1 MNTDRRGG
9 VVLPALLITI
19 LLMVVCGLLYPLA
32 VTGLGQLLMHDKANG
47 SLITV
52 DGKPVG
58 SEIVGQALEAP
69 YFMQG
74 RPSAVGY
81 NTFDKDEAADLPASG
96 SHNYASS
103 NPALHERITDDIA
116 ALLEENPGLTVEDI
130 PVDLVTESGS
140 GLDPHISVESAMI
153 QLPRISRESGLSMEI
168 LEEIVTECTEGKLLG
183 IFGQDKVNVLK
194 VNLEI
199 AEHMGL
205 IDSYES

>member
-1 MNTDRRGG
+1 MKTERRGG
-9 VVLPALLITI
+9 AVLSALLITI
-19 LLMVVCGLLYPLA
+19 LLMVVCGLVYPLL
-32 VTGLGQLLMHDKANG
+32 VTGLGQLLMHDKADG

-58 SEIVGQALEAP
+58 SEIVGQAFDAP

-81 NTFDKDEAADLPASG
+81 NTFDSDEPLELPSSG

-103 NPALHERITDDIA
+103 NPALEERMEADIER
-116 ALLEENPGLTVEDI
+116 LLQENPGLEREDI

-140 GLDPHISVESAMI
+140 GLDPHISIESAMI
-153 QLPRISRESGLSMEI
+153 QLPRIARESGLGMDV
-168 LEEIVTECTEGKLLG
+168 LEDIVDRCTEGKLLG
-183 IFGQDKVNVLK
+183 IFGEDKVNVLK

-199 AEHMGL
+199 AMNMGM

>member
-1 MNTDRRGG
+1 MNTDNKGRG
-9 VVLPALLITI
+9 VLNALLITI

-47 SLITV
+47 SIITV

-58 SEIVGQALEAP
+58 SEIVGQALTAP

-81 NTFDKDEAADLPASG
+81 NTFDKENPQELPASG

-103 NPALHERITDDIA
+103 NPALAERVEADIES
-116 ALLEENPGLTVEDI
+116 LLASNPGLTVEDI
-130 PVDLVTESGS
+130 PIDLVTESGS

-153 QLPRISRESGLSMEI
+153 QLPRISKESGLSMET
-168 LEEIVTECTEGKLLG
+168 LQKIVEDSTEGKLLG

-199 AEHMGL
+199 AKNMGI

>member
-1 MNTDRRGG
+1 MNKERRNG
-9 VVLPALLITI
+9 VLLPALLMTI
-19 LLMVVCGLLYPLA
+19 SLMVVCGLIYPLL

-47 SLITV
+47 SLIMV

-58 SEIVGQALEAP
+58 SEIVGQALNAP

-81 NTFDKDEAADLPASG
+81 NTFDKEEPMDLPASG

-103 NPALHERITDDIA
+103 NPALKERMEEDIDRI
-116 ALLEENPGLTVEDI
+116 LESNPGLEVSDI

-153 QLPRISRESGLSMEI
+153 QLPRIARESGLSMET
-168 LEEIVTECTEGKLLG
+168 LEEIVDRCT
-183 IFGQDKVNVLK
+183 
-194 VNLEI
+194 
-199 AEHMGL
+199 
-205 IDSYES
+205 

>member
-1 MNTDRRGG
+1 MNIENKGRG
-9 VVLPALLITI
+9 VLSALLMTI

-52 DGKPVG
+52 DGNPVG
-58 SEIVGQALEAP
+58 SEIVGQALDAP

-81 NTFDKDEAADLPASG
+81 NTFDKENPQDLPASG

-103 NPALHERITDDIA
+103 NPALAERVAADIES
-116 ALLEENPGLTVEDI
+116 LLESNPGLTVEMI

-153 QLPRISRESGLSMEI
+153 QLPRIAAESGISMET
-168 LEEIVTECTEGKLLG
+168 LEKIVESCTEGKLLG

-199 AEHMGL
+199 AKNMGI